1 MTALLIFCILLFIIT
16 YFSIKQFI
24 TLAPKLSLVDIPNN
38 RSSHKKITPRGAGM
52 VFGFIFIVG
61 VLIFDFEN
69 FSEIKYTLLAIFFIY
84 ICGVLDDKFDIS
96 PKQKLLFIIVS
107 SVIVYLNGY
116 QITNIGTYFNVSLNL
131 GYLAL
136 PFTIFAVVAFTN
148 AVNLSD
154 GLDGLAGA
162 LSVIILSAIFV
173 IGYAYDDNT
182 LMVWSALLVSII
194 LAFLVLNW
202 HPAKVFMGD
211 SGSLLLG
218 FIIAILSIKSLAYIN
233 PASILFL
240 AAVPILD
247 TLVVFRRRIQRGQS
261 PFTADKNH
269 IHHILNNIKQD
280 KAFTVK
286 MLISIQLAFSC
297 MFLQLHKQDDA
308 LNLIVFF
315 LLFSIFFNLFDPRAR
330 RRAKDAR
337 LRKKYAR
344 IKQENKA
351 LKENKVAKEEIIE
364 ELKQEIKVEIKK
376 DYEI

>member
-1 MTALLIFCILLFIIT
+1 MTSLFLSCIILFLIT
-16 YFSIKQFI
+16 YFSIKKFI
-24 TLAPKLSLVDIPNN
+24 TLAPKLSLVDIPNS

-52 VFGFIFIVG
+52 VFGFIFILGILV
-61 VLIFDFEN
+61 FDFEN
-69 FSEIKYTLLAIFFIY
+69 FSEIKYTLLAIFLIY
-84 ICGVLDDKFDIS
+84 LCGVLDDKFDIS
-96 PKQKLLFIIVS
+96 PKQKLVFIIVS
-107 SVIVYLNGY
+107 SAIVYFNGY
-116 QITNIGTYFNVSLNL
+116 QITNAGTFFNVSVNL

-136 PFTIFAVVAFTN
+136 PFTIFAIVAFTN

-154 GLDGLAGA
+154 GLDGLAGSI
-162 LSVIILSAIFV
+162 SVIILTAIFV
-173 IGYAYDDNT
+173 IGYIYHDNT
-182 LMVWSALLVSII
+182 LMVWSAILISVI

-218 FIIAILSIKSLAYIN
+218 FVIAILSIKSLNYVN
-233 PASILFL
+233 PVSVLFL

-247 TLVVFRRRIQRGQS
+247 TLVVFRRRIQRGMS

-286 MLISIQLAFSC
+286 MLLSIQLVFSC
-297 MFLQLHKQDDA
+297 MFLQLHHQDDA
-308 LNLIVFF
+308 LNLVIFF

-330 RRAKDAR
+330 RRAKTAR
-337 LRKKYAR
+337 LRKKYER

-351 LKENKVAKEEIIE
+351 LKEKKVAKEEVIE
-364 ELKQEIKVEIKK
+364 ELKEEIKKEIKK